1 MKQNEKASDN
11 DTPGKVG
18 NMVDGKE
25 IKLTLQKSESWLFPV
40 SSQEYFEIHVTIIS
54 TQLYRLLSNK
64 ENIN

>member
-25 IKLTLQKSESWLFPV
+25 IKLTLQKSES
-40 SSQEYFEIHVTIIS
+40 
-54 TQLYRLLSNK
+54 
-64 ENIN
+64 